1 MFDLQEK
8 GTLQLTYDVT
18 SETPT
23 ISSVASRDVF
33 LNGCYSFK
41 LKGALFSAT
50 NSITTSYAPTVLQ
63 ITSPQIR
70 SSLTPNSPG
79 IVIHVE
85 NELDVV
91 QQSSFPSPTVGL
103 TCTFQ
108 ADIGNPLEHTLV
120 AEIQNKLDI
129 SIGVANGYNAAQK
142 GILYNTDFSTH
153 YNTPAGKAYLSLTF
167 EYHRLY

>member
-23 ISSVASRDVF
+23 ISSLASRNVF

-41 LKGALFSAT
+41 LKGALFTAT
-50 NSITTSYAPTVLQ
+50 NSITTSLSPTVLQ

-79 IVIHVE
+79 IVIHVQ
-85 NELDVV
+85 NEIAVV
-91 QQSSFPSPTVGL
+91 QPLAPAAVAGTTSTL
-103 TCTFQ
+103 R
-108 ADIGNPLEHTLV
+108 ADTGNPLEHTLI
-120 AEIQNKLDI
+120 AELQNKLDI

-142 GILYNTDFSTH
+142 GIIYNVDFSTH
-153 YNTPAGKAYLSLTF
+153 YATPGGKAYLSLTF
-167 EYHRLY
+167 EYQRLY